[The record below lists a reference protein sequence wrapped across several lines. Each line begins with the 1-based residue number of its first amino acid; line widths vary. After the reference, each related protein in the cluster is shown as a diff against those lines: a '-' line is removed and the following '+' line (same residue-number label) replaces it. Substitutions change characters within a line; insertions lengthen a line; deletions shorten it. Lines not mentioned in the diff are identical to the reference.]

1 MSEIKTKTK
10 RKDIKKLLK
19 SGKQTP
25 EICLNAVKQNGLC
38 LEFVQEQTPEICLKA
53 IKQNTDAL
61 KYVKNQTFELCM
73 EAVKRDGA
81 ALYHVKIQTV
91 EICEEA
97 IKQDK
102 SSIVFVDTS
111 LFDFEIM
118 LNKCILKECN
128 SPIYYQDYQNNV
140 IKYSV
145 NGTDILK
152 LISNQIKSQYG
163 KIIKQKAFEF
173 HNNNILKDII
183 KKDNT
188 FPEGLF
194 FIKLDDN
201 SYEIYK
207 KTTEYK
213 DNGWIMSNVIQKINI
228 IPIGKYGILKE
239 MN

>member
-1 MSEIKTKTK
+1 MADVLSQSEI
-10 RKDIKKLLK
+10 
-19 SGKQTP
+19 
-25 EICLNAVKQNGLC
+25 
-38 LEFVQEQTPEICLKA
+38 
-53 IKQNTDAL
+53 DAL
-61 KYVKNQTFELCM
+61 LSALSTGDLEPDQLQEEEKHKIKLYDFKSPQKFSKDHIRTLELIHDNFARITSNYLTSQIRVNVK
-73 EAVKRDGA
+73 
-81 ALYHVKIQTV
+81 VKIQTV